1 MVAYDDFASQL
12 SNEDLGVGTSTLL
25 LLLEF
30 QDEIEGTP
38 VETRFFS
45 SVRLFYRETG
55 HKMLAKFLFKDPVLT
70 DLGLLDPR
78 Q

>member
-1 MVAYDDFASQL
+1 MIDYKDPSIQL
-12 SNEDLGVGTSTLL
+12 SNEELGVGTSTLL
-25 LLLEF
+25 LSEF

-38 VETRFFS
+38 VERRFFS
-45 SVRLFYRETG
+45 CVRHFYQETVCQ
-55 HKMLAKFLFKDPVLT
+55 MIAKFPFKVTVLT